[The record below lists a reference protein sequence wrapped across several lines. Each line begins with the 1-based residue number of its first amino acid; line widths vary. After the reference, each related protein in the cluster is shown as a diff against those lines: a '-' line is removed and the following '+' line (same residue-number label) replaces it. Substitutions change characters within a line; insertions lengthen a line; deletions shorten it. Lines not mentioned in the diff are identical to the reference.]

1 MAPRSGKSRGPVL
14 RKDQQLM
21 QRFPRYQ
28 DIATRQMTDDQQFH
42 ITELRTRLS
51 QGVSKALNLPSTQ
64 RLNRSTGANAV
75 QQQTYRDFI
84 TQRKLK
90 HRTNYASHPHPIQV
104 VQTSPYA
111 HRYHPEARPRQPRN
125 TAINHTA
132 VAAEKAQRDA
142 SDNHSNPETPT
153 RISAA
158 SEVKSPLA
166 APSTPDLL
174 LTEKLRLVP
183 IFVGLIFPLV
193 LLVNVLPITGAWVK
207 GTTESASGNPPT
219 DTLYAGDGAIQGL
232 SIVAF
237 ALNFVSLAAFFFR
250 CVEMHLALFTL
261 IGIVFATASGLCQ
274 LTSGPIFIVLHN
286 HDPRA
291 ALTMQ
296 IYSSFIAAG
305 ASLLVAGLLFYD
317 WKTTE
322 NFRFRGSGL
331 TDRQRV
337 LFIVTLLFI
346 SWAVAGGMM
355 FSRLEHWNLIAGI
368 QFSVVLM
375 TSTGFG
381 NIAPTRIVSKALT
394 FPFGIVG
401 ILLFGFSVN
410 AIHTVFIEV
419 IESRL
424 NAEIERIYHNRRQ
437 YRQRLRRDAK
447 RLLMGHQF
455 LYTWVDPSDAFPN
468 NIPSVSTAATHYT
481 SELSRSYHLAPSPI
495 VRGSRDRGWSR
506 SLRSLKPRVSKAEGA
521 GPNTSKYAYSEY
533 SPQETIDDALEP
545 AVAGRGLFHY
555 RRRFTRK
562 QFLGYF
568 RKLADETAKTKRSY
582 KAPDPEPLSLG
593 AQMKTIEH
601 RSRLQLWYQFG
612 YALACWLTFWAI
624 GAAIFSPTIG
634 ISYFNA
640 LYFCFVAFTTIGFGD
655 YYPNNQVS
663 QLLYI
668 VYALVGIATITY
680 FISTLT
686 TIWRRAL
693 RTHVKRVEVKRRL
706 VIYYYSHLD
715 HMESWGQALFARER
729 WARWWHILW
738 NRFTY
743 RNRGP
748 NDMVRPPIPALSE
761 PVYLTSHARPKSDT
775 AQPTRANST
784 TATAT
789 LAINGDTHPA
799 PDGQSSDAI
808 VSEYHHRYIPHMI
821 RDQLEELLDTAHNFD
836 ALSYMLLHTI
846 TQMARQ
852 PRIAPGGSRGAES
865 GQLHIPSML
874 SAEAKAATKMG
885 GQGPLLAPSLTGI
898 STPTTSLLQSLRGSM
913 LARYVN
919 QHDTEWVQSQG
930 LRQLPGAG
938 QLVDKG
944 SLKNQLVD
952 LEGYQGKFTLLIENI
967 EELLGYLEEG
977 V

>member
-1 MAPRSGKSRGPVL
+1 MTPRSGKSRGPAL

-28 DIATRQMTDDQQFH
+28 DIATRQVTDDQQFH

-51 QGVSKALNLPSTQ
+51 QGVSRALNLPTTQ

-75 QQQTYRDFI
+75 HQQTYRDFI

-90 HRTNYASHPHPIQV
+90 SRTNYASYPHPIQAV
-104 VQTSPYA
+104 HSNPYA
-111 HRYHPEARPRQPRN
+111 HRYHPEARPKRPRN
-125 TAINHTA
+125 TLSNHTA
-132 VAAEKAQRDA
+132 ATTTKAQHD
-142 SDNHSNPETPT
+142 SSGNNPGLVAPI
-153 RISAA
+153 RASAA
-158 SEVKSPLA
+158 PEVTDLLA
-166 APSTPDLL
+166 APLKPDLL
-174 LTEKLRLVP
+174 LTEKLRLIP

-207 GTTESASGNPPT
+207 GTTDSASGNPPT
-219 DTLYAGDGAIQGL
+219 DTLYAGNGAIQGL
-232 SIVAF
+232 SIVA
-237 ALNFVSLAAFFFR
+237 LVLSFVSMAAFFFR
-250 CVEMHLALFTL
+250 CVEMRLALFTL

-274 LTSGPIFIVLHN
+274 LASGPVFLVLHS

-296 IYSSFIAAG
+296 IYSSFVAAS
-305 ASLLVAGLLFYD
+305 ASFLVAGLLFYD

-337 LFIVTLLFI
+337 LFIVSLLFI

-355 FSRLEHWNLIAGI
+355 FSRLEHWNLVAGI
-368 QFSVVLM
+368 HFCVVTM
-375 TSTGFG
+375 TTTGFG
-381 NIAPTRIVSKALT
+381 NLVPTHTVSKALT
-394 FPFGIVG
+394 FPFGLVG

-419 IESRL
+419 IENRL

-455 LYTWVDPSDAFPN
+455 LYTWVDPNDAFPN
-468 NIPSVSTAATHYT
+468 NIPSASTAASHYT

-495 VRGSRDRGWSR
+495 VRGLRERGWSR
-506 SLRSLKPRVSKAEGA
+506 SLRSLKPRVSMAEGA
-521 GPNTSKYAYSEY
+521 GPNTAKYAYSQY
-533 SPQETIDDALEP
+533 SPQETVNNSSEP
-545 AVAGRGLFHY
+545 AAVGHGLFQY

-568 RKLADETAKTKRSY
+568 RKPTDQTAKADRSHE
-582 KAPDPEPLSLG
+582 ASDPDPLSLG
-593 AQMKTIEH
+593 AQLKTIER
-601 RSRLQLWYQFG
+601 RSRHQLWYQFG

-624 GAAIFSPTIG
+624 GAAMFSPTMD

-663 QLLYI
+663 QLLYV

-686 TIWRRAL
+686 TIWRRVL
-693 RTHVKRVEVKRRL
+693 RTHIKQVEVRRRL
-706 VIYYYSHLD
+706 VSYYYSHLD
-715 HMESWGQALFARER
+715 HMESWGQALFSREH
-729 WARWWHILW
+729 WARWWSVLW
-738 NRFTY
+738 NRFSY
-743 RNRGP
+743 RNRGQH
-748 NDMVRPPIPALSE
+748 DMVRPPIPAASE
-761 PVYLTSHARPKSDT
+761 PVYLTSHAQARPGT
-775 AQPTRANST
+775 AQPTGA
-784 TATAT
+784 TATAAT
-789 LAINGDTHPA
+789 TASATNGDDRLV
-799 PDGQSSDAI
+799 PDGLSSDAI

-821 RDQLEELLDTAHNFD
+821 RDQLEELLDAAHNFD
-836 ALSYMLLHTI
+836 ALSFMLLQTI
-846 TQMARQ
+846 NQMARQ
-852 PRIAPGGSRGAES
+852 PQTAPGSSRGPAS
-865 GQLHIPSML
+865 GQLRIPSML
-874 SAEAKAATKMG
+874 SSEAKAAAKMG

-913 LARYVN
+913 VAHHVHQRDPGWMQPQEL
-919 QHDTEWVQSQG
+919 H
-930 LRQLPGAG
+930 QLTGAER
-938 QLVDKG
+938 LIDKV
-944 SLKNQLVD
+944 SLQAQLVD
-952 LEGYQGKFTLLIENI
+952 LDSYQGKFTSLIENI

-977 V
+977 I